1 MIARV
6 LRLVGQLP
14 VSAENMGHS
23 LQQRNFTLS
32 FMEPSTS
39 FQGLWDEPWIPVA
52 SWHISEAME
61 TPRQDSRQIT
71 ESWAGRCREEVSYK
85 THHSERSDG
94 KLTRVVNIT
103 PRKTTVIWQWK
114 ITIFNRRYIFK
125 WLFFHCHLSF
135 RDTLWTGTAWRL
147 SV

>member
-39 FQGLWDEPWIPVA
+39 FQGLWDEPRIPMA

-61 TPRQDSRQIT
+61 NRQDSRQIT
-71 ESWAGRCREEVSYK
+71 GSWAGRCREEVSYK
-85 THHSERSDG
+85 TRNTRRDQMVSLQELWTLHPG
-94 KLTRVVNIT
+94 KLT
-103 PRKTTVIWQWK
+103 WQWK

-135 RDTLWTGTAWRL
+135 RGGILWTGTAWRL